1 MEKALVSKYDDIV
14 KELKDSFK
22 SLKEVDSTV
31 QLHQSK
37 EEFKEVLSESSSSG
51 SQTIFCVIKLRS
63 RKDLGDKSSSRS
75 SPYIMF
81 HSTKL
86 FKKSELRKGTFP
98 VCADNHHSSLTTDV
112 NQSSQLKSKTS
123 KV

>member
-22 SLKEVDSTV
+22 SLKEVDSSV

-37 EEFKEVLSESSSSG
+37 EEFKEVLSESSNSR

-63 RKDLGDKSSSRS
+63 RKDLDDKSSSRS

-86 FKKSELRKGTFP
+86 FKKSELRKKTFP
-98 VCADNHHSSLTTDV
+98 VCAENHHSSSSLTTNA
-112 NQSSQLKSKTS
+112 NQSS
-123 KV
+123 

>member
-63 RKDLGDKSSSRS
+63 KKDLDDKSSRS

-81 HSTKL
+81 HSTRL

>member
-63 RKDLGDKSSSRS
+63 KIDGQILQINF
-75 SPYIMF
+75 YISF
-81 HSTKL
+81 HIL
-86 FKKSELRKGTFP
+86 W
-98 VCADNHHSSLTTDV
+98 
-112 NQSSQLKSKTS
+112 Q
-123 KV
+123 